1 MNKSRGKKPDEKRPR
16 LLAPYRS
23 YLHLYAEK
31 IKSGQIVA
39 GTRIKKGIRRFL
51 DDFDNPELRIDLSES
66 DKRIRFI
73 EHECKLY
80 EAPFSGRPFKLEL
93 FQKAIIESIYA
104 IKKWNPE
111 ANFGKGGWV
120 RKYQD
125 VLILIA
131 RKNGK
136 TPLVA
141 AVSLSE
147 FMCGEMGTKILY
159 GSNDFEQAD
168 LAFSATDAMREE
180 SPSMAKRTRRNQK
193 GIFFGNP
200 KHRKTKGKYSYQ
212 NKGSIR
218 KISANGKNKEGRNI
232 KVGVVDEV
240 HEMEDDHLIM
250 PIQQALSTQDEPL
263 YFEIT
268 TEGFTEDGYLDHRL
282 ADAQK
287 VLDGELDRPDWAIWW
302 YSQDSEEEV
311 WQDEKSWQKS
321 NPGIGVIKKWSYLR
335 KQVEEAKSNPSQR
348 AFVLAK
354 DFNIKQN
361 SSAAWLDEATIANT
375 ETFDPEMLRGQY
387 YIGGLD
393 FAETTDL
400 CSARA
405 LFEDQQ
411 TKKKYTLQ
419 MYFIPEAKADAILD
433 DDSQLN
439 PERKNYREWEKQG
452 LVVICPGAE
461 VDAELVAG
469 WFVGLYEHYGM
480 MPYKIGYDNW
490 HSKDFQEII
499 AENFGK
505 EVLERIGMD
514 FMSLSGPMRSL
525 ESDLGRNVLVYNN
538 NEIDR
543 WCLSNT
549 GYKTNNIGLIMPVKK
564 YGTSKNRID
573 GTLSDIICYATF
585 NRYRS
590 LYRDAQKMR

>member
-1 MNKSRGKKPDEKRPR
+1 M
-16 LLAPYRS
+16 
-23 YLHLYAEK
+23 
-31 IKSGQIVA
+31 
-39 GTRIKKGIRRFL
+39 
-51 DDFDNPELRIDLSES
+51 
-66 DKRIRFI
+66 
-73 EHECKLY
+73 
-80 EAPFSGRPFKLEL
+80 
-93 FQKAIIESIYA
+93 
-104 IKKWNPE
+104 
-111 ANFGKGGWV
+111 